1 MSSAAVVSI
10 VDRLKE
16 FIRSNGKYM
25 DELTNMIIQQKR
37 SLVFDFP
44 DLLLFD
50 EALADE
56 LLENPRH
63 VIDGLSQALKEM
75 VKERDPAFAKSA
87 RYFHARFRRLPE
99 TLALRKVRSDRV
111 GKLIQV
117 EGIVVRQ
124 TPPKHLLKK
133 VVFKCQ
139 HCGLEV
145 EAIQDPERYVP
156 PPSKCVRCGSNG
168 PFSLESEKSEFVD
181 WQKIIIQERPEELP
195 PGQLPRSIEAVL
207 TDDLVDSVKPGDI
220 VTIVGVLQ
228 LNTAELKRGRAPVV
242 SSYIDVNY
250 VEALNKEVVEELTA
264 EDERKIVEL
273 ARQPD
278 VIDRIVRSIA
288 PSIYGHYY
296 VKMGIAA
303 LLFGGMEKVF
313 PDGTRVRGDIHVLL
327 VGDPGTGKSQ
337 LLRWVA
343 KISPRAIYTTGKGS
357 SAAGLT
363 AAVVRDKL
371 TGEFFLEAGALVLAD
386 KGIAIIDEIEK
397 MDAKDRVA
405 MHEAMEQ
412 QTVSIAKAGIVAQL
426 NARAAVLAAANPAFG
441 RYLAN
446 RTVAENIDLPVTL
459 LSRFDLVFIMRDEP
473 DVDVDSRVAKHVLL
487 LHADEVPEAYRDVI
501 RPDLLR
507 KYIIY
512 ARRYVKPKLGEGARN
527 RIAQFYIEMR
537 KKSQSPGSPIMI
549 TARQL
554 EALVRLSEA
563 FARMRLSPIVTE
575 EEAELAIQLY
585 MYFLKNVGIDV
596 ESGQIDIDVIMTG
609 MPKSKREKYAVL
621 REVIQKLEGV
631 RDGPIRVEDVLI
643 EAQKYGIEP
652 EEARSLLELMI
663 KNGEL
668 YSPRPGYVRRV
679 SV

>member
-1 MSSAAVVSI
+1 MAAALAISVV
-10 VDRLKE
+10 DKFKE
-16 FIRSNGKYM
+16 FIRSYGKYV
-25 DELTNMIIQQKR
+25 DELTNMIIQQRR
-37 SLVFDFP
+37 SLVIDFP
-44 DLLLFD
+44 DLLVFD
-50 EALADE
+50 RSLADE
-56 LLENPRH
+56 LLESPRPT
-63 VIDGLSQALKEM
+63 IDALSQTIKEL
-75 VKERDPAFAKSA
+75 VRERDPSFAKST

-99 TLALRKVRSDRV
+99 TLPLRKVRSEQI

-124 TPPKHLLKK
+124 TPPRHLLRK

-139 HCGLEV
+139 HCGLEL
-145 EAIQDPERYVP
+145 EAIQDAERHVP
-156 PPSKCVRCGSNG
+156 PPPRCPRCGSNG
-168 PFSLESEKSEFVD
+168 QFTLEAEKSEFVD
-181 WQKIIIQERPEELP
+181 WQKVVIQERPEELP
-195 PGQLPRSIEAVL
+195 PGQLPRSIEAVV

-220 VTIVGVLQ
+220 VTTVGILQ
-228 LNTAELKRGRAPVV
+228 LNTAELKRGKPPVV
-242 SSYIDVNY
+242 SSYLDVNY
-250 VEALNKEVVEELTA
+250 VETLNKEVVEELTA
-264 EDERKIVEL
+264 EDERRIVEL
-273 ARQPD
+273 ARQPNI
-278 VIDRIVRSIA
+278 IDRVVRSIA

-386 KGIAIIDEIEK
+386 KGIAIVDEIEK

-441 RYLAN
+441 RYLVN

-473 DVDVDSRVAKHVLL
+473 DAEVDGRVAKHVLL

-507 KYIIY
+507 KYVIY
-512 ARRYVKPKLGEGARN
+512 ARRHVKPKLGEGARN
-527 RIAQFYIEMR
+527 RIAQFYVEMR

-563 FARMRLSPIVTE
+563 FARMKLSPIVTE

-609 MPKSKREKYAVL
+609 MPRSKREKYAIL
-621 REVIQKLEGV
+621 RDVIQKMESV
-631 RDGPIRVEDVLI
+631 RDGPVRVEDVLI
-643 EAQKYGIEP
+643 EAQRHGVEP
-652 EEARSLLELMI
+652 DEAKSLIDLMV

-668 YSPRPGYVRRV
+668 YTPRPGYIRRV
-679 SV
+679 TI